1 MREKCDLGVLSLSS
15 TPPDTAP
22 PPRDRALVMEVL
34 SFVRVL
40 REDRAPENLKLLTFL
55 ETLVP
60 L

>member
-34 SFVRVL
+34 SFVVL
-40 REDRAPENLKLLTFL
+40 REDGAPENLKLLTFL

>member
-22 PPRDRALVMEVL
+22 PPRDRALVTEVL
-34 SFVRVL
+34 SFVVL

>member
-22 PPRDRALVMEVL
+22 PPRDRALVTEVL
-34 SFVRVL
+34 SFVVL
-40 REDRAPENLKLLTFL
+40 REDRTPENLKLLTFL